1 MDDQARIRE
10 IYDRIRKAAVNWYP
24 TTLSHYVGQP
34 FRALIAAM
42 LSAQT
47 REENT
52 LEAMNNLLALAD
64 NPADMLKLS
73 DDQLRTAIS
82 PVMYYESKLR
92 YLRDI
97 GERLMANRGEVP
109 RTVEELMQYKGV
121 GWKVAVLTLAI
132 AYGIHEEITVDVHVA
147 RIGKRL
153 GLVNPATKEPRKISA
168 ELMKVLARDMWPHWN
183 GLMVQFGR
191 EVCKPTYPQCRTCLV
206 RELCPKIGVAN
217 KT

>member
-1 MDDQARIRE
+1 MDEQTRIGE
-10 IYDRIRKAAVNWYP
+10 IYERIRKAAVNWYP

-34 FRALIAAM
+34 FKALIAAM

-52 LEAMNNLLALAD
+52 QAAMNNLLALAE

-73 DDQLRTAIS
+73 DEQIRKAIS
-82 PVMYYESKLR
+82 PVMYYESKQR

-97 GERLMANRGEVP
+97 CERLVANHGEVP
-109 RTVEELMQYKGV
+109 RTVEQLMQYKGV

-147 RIGKRL
+147 RIGKRM
-153 GLVNPATKEPRKISA
+153 GLVNPATKEPKKISA
-168 ELMKVLARDMWPHWN
+168 ELVKILPREMWPHWN

-206 RELCPKIGVAN
+206 RELCPRLGVN
-217 KT
+217 TS

>member
-1 MDDQARIRE
+1 MDDQARIHE
-10 IYDRIRKAAVNWYP
+10 IYEGIRKAAVNWYP

-34 FRALIAAM
+34 FQALIAAM

-52 LEAMNNLLALAD
+52 LAAMNNLLKLAD
-64 NPADMLKLS
+64 NPADMLQLS
-73 DDQLRTAIS
+73 NEQIRKAIS
-82 PVMYYESKLR
+82 PVMYYESKQR

-97 GERLMANRGEVP
+97 CEQLVANHGEVP
-109 RTVEELMQYKGV
+109 RTVEELMEYKGV

-132 AYGIHEEITVDVHVA
+132 AYGIHDEITVDVHVA
-147 RIGKRL
+147 RIGKRM

-168 ELMKVLARDMWPHWN
+168 ELMNILPREMWPHWN

-206 RELCPKIGVAN
+206 RELCPKIGVN
-217 KT
+217 TN